1 MGITTIKCSS
11 LFRLKKEKEE
21 ERLKEEQISQ
31 QLIEPRD
38 PVTGETSIEALER
51 EAQEAKFVR
60 QTIREHERRVRKA
73 KEMER
78 FVILEIE

>member
-1 MGITTIKCSS
+1 MCPKTSVVVS
-11 LFRLKKEKEE
+11 LTRLKKEKEE
-21 ERLKEEQISQ
+21 ERIREEQISQ

-51 EAQEAKFVR
+51 EAQEAKFIR
-60 QTIREHERRVRKA
+60 QTIREHERRARKA

-78 FVILEIE
+78 

>member
-1 MGITTIKCSS
+1 MALSKAIDFCMCCKP
-11 LFRLKKEKEE
+11 RLKKEKEE
-21 ERLKEEQISQ
+21 ERIKEEQISQ

-51 EAQEAKFVR
+51 EAQEARFIRK
-60 QTIREHERRVRKA
+60 TIREHESRVRKA

-78 FVILEIE
+78 